1 MPASDLTPKHMQLF
15 DSLFGRR
22 EQRWFDGTAA
32 GRHGK
37 FHAHA
42 VSNGRKIP
50 LLGTTVWREGVA
62 FISPHQM
69 AETELQFFFT
79 LRQRTIPSRVHVEQS
94 DAMQAPERVVH
105 RYFCSFVAI
114 AADDWDAVV
123 RYVENKPEPQKVALP
138 QKADDEFRS
147 LPIAIQTAIVEQLVR
162 AKRLEKP
169 AAGTM
174 PLIRMVAGG
183 VRDHGHGQTTQDV
196 LIHSRVK
203 VGDQMCAYDTRF
215 RVFASQ
221 RIELIA

>member
-1 MPASDLTPKHMQLF
+1 MQLF
-15 DSLFGRR
+15 DTIFGRR
-22 EQRWFDGTAA
+22 EQRWFENGAA
-32 GRHGK
+32 GGRHGK
-37 FHAHA
+37 FAGHA
-42 VSNGRKIP
+42 VSNGQRVP
-50 LLGTTVWREGVA
+50 VLGTTIWREGVA
-62 FISPHQM
+62 FVSQRQFP
-69 AETELQFFFT
+69 ETELHFYFKI
-79 LRQRTIPSRVHVEQS
+79 RERVIPSRVHVEQT

-105 RYFCSFVAI
+105 RYFCSFTAI

-123 RYVENKPEPQKVALP
+123 RYVENKPEPQKVELP
-138 QKADDEFRS
+138 VKADDEFRA
-147 LPIAIQTAIVEQLVR
+147 LPIAIQSAIVEQLVR

-169 AAGTM
+169 APGTV

-183 VRDHGHGQTTQDV
+183 VREHGHGQTTQDV

>member
-1 MPASDLTPKHMQLF
+1 MQLF
-15 DSLFGRR
+15 DSFFGRR
-22 EQRWFDGTAA
+22 EQRWFEGAA
-32 GRHGK
+32 GGRHGK
-37 FHAHA
+37 YNGHA

-50 LLGTTVWREGVA
+50 VLGTTVWREGVA
-62 FISPHQM
+62 FVSPSVLP
-69 AETELQFFFT
+69 ETEFQFFFT
-79 LRQRTIPSRVHVEQS
+79 LRARTIPSRVHVEQS
-94 DAMQAPERVVH
+94 EPMQAPERIVH
-105 RYFCSFVAI
+105 RYFCSFTAI

-123 RYVENKPEPQKVALP
+123 RYVENKPEPQKIQIP

-147 LPIAIQTAIVEQLVR
+147 LPGAIQSAIVEQLVR

-169 AAGTM
+169 APGTV
-174 PLIRMVAGG
+174 PLIRMVAGS

-196 LIHSRVK
+196 LIHSRVM